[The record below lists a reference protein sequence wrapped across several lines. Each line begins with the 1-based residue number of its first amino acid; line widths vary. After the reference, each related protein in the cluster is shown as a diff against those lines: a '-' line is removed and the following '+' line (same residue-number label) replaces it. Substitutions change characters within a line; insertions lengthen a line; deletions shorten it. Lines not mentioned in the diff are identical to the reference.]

1 MSEIFDHSEMSEEN
15 VKPKKITMET
25 DIWNNWK

>member
-15 VKPKKITMET
+15 VKPKKISMET
-25 DIWNNWK
+25 DICNN